1 MKDNGHITYFEIK
14 NFKRFDA
21 LELTDIGQFNLI
33 VGDNNVGKTSLLEAL
48 SVLNDKNAPS
58 SLSMSRVIFQNFGF
72 TLHRRGIQFDQ
83 NKDLY
88 FKYLA
93 KDARKE
99 LNMRFKYQND
109 DAFFTYT
116 LINGE
121 RSGDSEVKFLRG
133 SGLMDQFKTALGYT
147 TQNPSFIPA
156 SIDFGQNMVND
167 YQSALVESMSNKR
180 LIINNLKSIDNQI
193 EEIEVLPLLGKNH
206 VMIGFNN
213 HDLYIPITAMGES
226 AVRVFYYLLHL
237 IKNADGILLIDEV
250 DTGIHYSRMKS
261 FMKNLVLLAQ
271 KNNVQLFLSTHSL
284 ECQQAFVALF
294 EDEDMQSFQP
304 LVRQFSLIETQEKRV
319 VASGRNFEQ
328 LQNAIEIGYETRG
341 GR

>member
-1 MKDNGHITYFEIK
+1 MKNSEHITHFGIE

-21 LELTDIGQFNLI
+21 LELADIGQFNLI

-48 SVLNDKNAPS
+48 SVLNHKNSHASVSTP
-58 SLSMSRVIFQNFGF
+58 RVIFQNIGF
-72 TLHRRGIQFDQ
+72 SLYRRGIQFDQ
-83 NKDLY
+83 NTDLY
-88 FKYLA
+88 FQYLA
-93 KDARKE
+93 KKPEKE
-99 LNMRFKYQND
+99 VQIRFKYKND
-109 DAFFTYT
+109 NAYFVFK
-116 LINGE
+116 LINGGG
-121 RSGDSEVKFLRG
+121 RKDTEVIFLRG
-133 SGLMDQFKTALGYT
+133 AGLVDQFNTALGYT
-147 TQNPSFIPA
+147 TINASLVPA
-156 SIDFGQNMVND
+156 SIDFGQNMVDD
-167 YQSALVESMSNKR
+167 YQRALVESMSNKR
-180 LIINNLKSIDNQI
+180 LIISNLKTIDSQI

-206 VMIGFNN
+206 VMIGFKN

-237 IKNADGILLIDEV
+237 VKNANGMLLIDEV

-294 EDEDMQSFQP
+294 EDEDMQALQP
-304 LVRQFSLIETQEKRV
+304 SVRQFSLIETPDKKV
-319 VASGRNFEQ
+319 IASGRNFEQ
-328 LQNAIEIGYETRG
+328 LQDAIEIGYETRG